1 MSRLVCLPCV
11 SSNFPLKA
19 MTQPLS
25 RVAMSADGLVV
36 GVDTKDEEWKWV
48 VFLPADCRPSRLSA
62 RHQARYV
69 SWRVCTV

>member
-11 SSNFPLKA
+11 SSNFPLNA

-36 GVDTKDEEWKWV
+36 GVDTKDEEWNWEDI
-48 VFLPADCRPSRLSA
+48 FGGSLFAG
-62 RHQARYV
+62 
-69 SWRVCTV
+69 